1 MTKNEV
7 IKMPAYEFY
16 AGEGATYVPPNKA
29 VSPEAAKRLAE
40 FGQKVAKAAF
50 DLQSSRLTSIC
61 H

>member
-50 DLQSSRLTSIC
+50 DL
-61 H
+61 